1 MNWDVEKTR
10 SENCQLRILRR
21 HNICGK
27 TSLRLILS
35 DSTTFAYEHPPSRR
49 GGGGVGGWREHY
61 IQLAIQL
68 ETFGG
73 GGGGVSTIIGDVL
86 E

>member
-1 MNWDVEKTR
+1 M
-10 SENCQLRILRR
+10 SIPL
-21 HNICGK
+21 
-27 TSLRLILS
+27 
-35 DSTTFAYEHPPSRR
+35 R
-49 GGGGVGGWREHY
+49 GGEGGVGGWREHY

-73 GGGGVSTIIGDVL
+73 GGGVSTIIGDVL

>member
-1 MNWDVEKTR
+1 MEKTR

-49 GGGGVGGWREHY
+49 GGGVGGWREHY

-73 GGGGVSTIIGDVL
+73 GGGGFPL
-86 E
+86 

>member
-35 DSTTFAYEHPPSRR
+35 DSTTFAYEPM

-73 GGGGVSTIIGDVL
+73 GGGVSTIIGDVL

>member
-35 DSTTFAYEHPPSRR
+35 DSTTFAYEPM
-49 GGGGVGGWREHY
+49 GGVGGWREHY

-73 GGGGVSTIIGDVL
+73 GGGGFPL
-86 E
+86 

>member
-1 MNWDVEKTR
+1 M
-10 SENCQLRILRR
+10 SIPLR
-21 HNICGK
+21 G
-27 TSLRLILS
+27 
-35 DSTTFAYEHPPSRR
+35 E
-49 GGGGVGGWREHY
+49 GGEVGWREHY

-73 GGGGVSTIIGDVL
+73 GVSTVIGAVS

>member
-21 HNICGK
+21 RTCGK
-27 TSLRLILS
+27 TSLQLILS
-35 DSTTFAYEHPPSRR
+35 DSTTLAYKHPPSRR
-49 GGGGVGGWREHY
+49 GGGGKVGWREHY

-73 GGGGVSTIIGDVL
+73 GVSTVIGDVS